1 MDLITANGLRMPRL
15 GLGTYRMN
23 GARCQAAVET
33 ALSLGYRHIDTAQMY
48 RNQDAVGAGLAAAGV
63 DRADIHLTGKA
74 HHSIQTPD
82 EIRAACVESLD
93 LLRTG
98 YLDLYLLHWPR
109 PGSDLPAALETMMRL
124 RDAGLVRQ
132 IGVANCTVAHL
143 RQAVEDVGA
152 PIVCNQIEYHVLID
166 QTPVLHWMRAHGIPV
181 VAHVPLAQGKLAD
194 HDVLATIGRRY
205 DASAAQVALAWLL
218 DQPDVA
224 VIPKAERR
232 ESQIANLEATKLR
245 LDDADRAAIAALPKT
260 LRCVNPPFAP
270 VWDRADSQ
278 IT

>member
-1 MDLITANGLRMPRL
+1 MDLITTHGLRMPRL
-15 GLGTYRMN
+15 GLGTYRMS
-23 GARCQAAVET
+23 GARCQAAVES

-48 RNQDAVGAGLAAAGV
+48 ANQDAVGDALAASDV
-63 DRADIHLTGKA
+63 PRADIHLTSKG

-82 EIRAACVESLD
+82 QLRAACAESLR
-93 LLRTG
+93 LLRTD

-109 PGSDLPAALETMMRL
+109 PGTDLPAALEAMMGL
-124 RDAGLVRQ
+124 RASGLVRQ
-132 IGVANCTVAHL
+132 IGLANCTVAHL
-143 RQAVEDVGA
+143 RQAVEEVGA

-166 QTPVLHWMRAHGIPV
+166 QTPVLNWMRAHHVPV

-194 HDVLATIGRRY
+194 DAALAAIGRRY

-218 DQPDVA
+218 EQPDVA
-224 VIPKAERR
+224 AIPKAERR
-232 ESQIANLEATKLR
+232 ESQISNLEALRLRLR

-270 VWDRADSQ
+270 AWDQAP
-278 IT
+278 

>member
-1 MDLITANGLRMPRL
+1 MPRI
-15 GLGTYRMN
+15 GLGTYRMT
-23 GARCQAAVET
+23 GARCQAAVEA

-48 RNQDAVGAGLAAAGV
+48 GNQDAVGSGWAASGV
-63 DRADIHLTGKA
+63 ARADIHLTSKG
-74 HHSIQTPD
+74 HHDIQTPD
-82 EIRAACVESLD
+82 RLRAACEESLR
-93 LLRTG
+93 LLRTD

-109 PGSDLPAALETMMRL
+109 PGTDLPASLETMMGL

-132 IGVANCTVAHL
+132 IGLANCTVAHL
-143 RQAVEDVGA
+143 HQAVDEVGA

-166 QTPVLHWMRAHGIPV
+166 QTPVLEWMREHDIAV
-181 VAHVPLAQGKLAD
+181 VAHVPLAQGKLAE
-194 HDVLATIGRRY
+194 HEVLAAIGHRY

-232 ESQIANLEATKLR
+232 QSQLANLEAVRLR
-245 LDDADRAAIAALPKT
+245 LDDDDRAAIAALPKT

-270 VWDRADSQ
+270 VWDRAG
-278 IT
+278 